1 MHRSKI
7 VEEQNPIAEKTID
20 ETSYKYDSNIRKEQ
34 MLPYM
39 IYINENE
46 FQCSICNESHQ
57 KRAKLF
63 YHFRFVHKR
72 QIVKEQKPI
81 AETSQNDSRIEME

>member
-1 MHRSKI
+1 MYGAALG
-7 VEEQNPIAEKTID
+7 Q
-20 ETSYKYDSNIRKEQ
+20 SYKTKGRPHKKT
-34 MLPYM
+34 LGVH

-46 FQCSICNESHQ
+46 FQCSICNESFQ

-63 YHFRFVHKR
+63 DHFRFVHKR

-81 AETSQNDSRIEME
+81 AEISQNDSRIKKE

>member
-7 VEEQNPIAEKTID
+7 VEEQNPIDEKTID

-46 FQCSICNESHQ
+46 FQCSICNESYQ